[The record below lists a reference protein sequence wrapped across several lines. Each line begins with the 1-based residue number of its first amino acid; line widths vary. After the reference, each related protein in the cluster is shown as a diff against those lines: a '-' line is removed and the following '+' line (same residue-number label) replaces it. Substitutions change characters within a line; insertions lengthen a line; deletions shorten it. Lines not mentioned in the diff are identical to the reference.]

1 MGFLSQPMDSVG
13 AAVHVICLPGRATEE
28 WTSPAVLILQM
39 NSRMFVSYI
48 KRTMYL
54 KLRNV
59 KVIYF
64 IYCMKFPYAFWVSS
78 IHFRAVILIAGI
90 NYQ

>member
-13 AAVHVICLPGRATEE
+13 VALLVCLPGRATEY
-28 WTSPAVLILQM
+28 WTPPSVLILQI

-48 KRTMYL
+48 KTAKYL
-54 KLRNV
+54 LKKCNSYIFYTLYEISICILRL
-59 KVIYF
+59 
-64 IYCMKFPYAFWVSS
+64 
-78 IHFRAVILIAGI
+78 IHFRTTIILIAGI

>member
-13 AAVHVICLPGRATEE
+13 ADVHVICLPGRATEDR
-28 WTSPAVLILQM
+28 TSPAVLILQM

-48 KRTMYL
+48 RAMYL

-59 KVIYF
+59 KVKYF
-64 IYCMKFPYAFWVSS
+64 IYCMKFPFAFWVSS
-78 IHFRAVILIAGI
+78 LHFRAVT
-90 NYQ
+90 